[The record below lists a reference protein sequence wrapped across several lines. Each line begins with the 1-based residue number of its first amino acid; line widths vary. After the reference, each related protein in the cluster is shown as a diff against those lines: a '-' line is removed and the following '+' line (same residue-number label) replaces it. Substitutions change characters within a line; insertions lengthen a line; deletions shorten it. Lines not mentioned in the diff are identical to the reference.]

1 MAFDIDSSVIFPLGA
16 ATRTTPD
23 MAASRSYDAVIVG
36 GGIAGSILA
45 TQLSQAGHS
54 VLILEAG
61 PGKDVQLDEYE
72 AYLSRFYGASV
83 KDNQAPYAFNP
94 NARMPR
100 STDAMPVTP
109 QTPDDQYYI
118 VQDGPFCT
126 DTTFTRVLGGTTM
139 HWEAKALRMLPEDFD
154 MATRFGHGL
163 DWPLGYDDLEPYYRQ
178 AEREIGRVRRR
189 RGPGVP
195 GHDLPARLRVP
206 DAQDA
211 AVLPGP
217 GRRPGRGR
225 HAGGPRRRAVQ
236 PADPQLPAGPQRHP
250 EPGLRRRQGLQ
261 TRRRGEHP
269 PGGGEAGAAR
279 ATTTASRSARSR
291 PSTTR
296 ARRWPRR
303 CSTGKVDI
311 VTQSVASRVHVD
323 KETGRVSGIE
333 YKRYHDP
340 FSPEHS
346 THTVHGRVYALAAN
360 AIENARLMLASGLP
374 GTSELVGRNLMDHA
388 YLLRWALLPE
398 IAGTFRGTNC
408 TGGITDLR
416 GGQFRQRQAGF
427 SVDIHNDGWG
437 WATGSPYSDLLD
449 HRGRP
454 GQARPGPARRA
465 GRQLSRQLLLAFM
478 IEVAPEPSQPGHRR
492 PPVPRP
498 AGQHAAGHLLPRS
511 RTTRW
516 GRLLRVRPG
525 RRIFG
530 RLGAEDHTTYDPR
543 DYSYVELRGP
553 GLLHP
558 GRQPPGRDARH
569 GHHRHNSV
577 TDAAQRSWDH
587 ENLYLVGGGSMPT
600 IGTSNITLTLVRAGL
615 PQRRPHRQPA
625 ARREETRSHLGA
637 VTPLRAQKPNLAPI
651 LRQRSGRSIPARLA
665 PPRQGTPS

>member
-61 PGKDVQLDEYE
+61 LGKDVQLDEYE

-178 AEREIGRVRRR
+178 AEREMGVSADVEDQAYLGMTFPPGYVFPMRKMPLSYLDQVVARGVDGMPVDLGGGQYSLRIRSFPQARNGIPNPAYDDGKGYKTAGAVSTHQVEGGGRCQ
-189 RGPGVP
+189 GNNSCVP
-195 GHDLPARLRVP
+195 LCPVQAKY
-206 DAQDA
+206 
-211 AVLPGP
+211 
-217 GRRPGRGR
+217 
-225 HAGGPRRRAVQ
+225 HAGKTLAK
-236 PADPQLPAGPQRHP
+236 AL
-250 EPGLRRRQGLQ
+250 
-261 TRRRGEHP
+261 
-269 PGGGEAGAAR
+269 
-279 ATTTASRSARSR
+279 
-291 PSTTR
+291 
-296 ARRWPRR
+296 
-303 CSTGKVDI
+303 STGKVDI

-346 THTVHGRVYALAAN
+346 THTVHGQVYALAAN

-398 IAGTFRGTNC
+398 IAGVFRGTNC

-416 GGQFRQRQAGF
+416 GGQFRQRQGF

-437 WATGSPYSDLLD
+437 WATGSPYSDLLAIVD
-449 HRGRP
+449 GQGKHGRDL
-454 GQARPGPARRA
+454 RA
-465 GRQLSRQLLLAFM
+465 ALVSQLSRQLLLAFM
-478 IEVAPEPSQPGHRR
+478 IEVAPRR
-492 PPVPRP
+492 PTGSPST
-498 AGQHAAGHLLPRS
+498 AGTA
-511 RTTRW
+511 TRW
-516 GRLLRVRPG
+516 
-525 RRIFG
+525 
-530 RLGAEDHTTYDPR
+530 AT
-543 DYSYVELRGP
+543 
-553 GLLHP
+553 
-558 GRQPPGRDARH
+558 
-569 GHHRHNSV
+569 
-577 TDAAQRSWDH
+577 
-587 ENLYLVGGGSMPT
+587 
-600 IGTSNITLTLVRAGL
+600 
-615 PQRRPHRQPA
+615 
-625 ARREETRSHLGA
+625 
-637 VTPLRAQKPNLAPI
+637 
-651 LRQRSGRSIPARLA
+651 
-665 PPRQGTPS
+665 